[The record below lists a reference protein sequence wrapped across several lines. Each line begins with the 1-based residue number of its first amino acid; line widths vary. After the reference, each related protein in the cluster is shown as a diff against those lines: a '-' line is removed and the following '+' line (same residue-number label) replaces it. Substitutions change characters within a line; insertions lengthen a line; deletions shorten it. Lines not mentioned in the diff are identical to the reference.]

1 MIMRRKPLDADGP
14 PFAPSP
20 LSAQLSD
27 LEFTLIILTNG
38 FNRWVEKCMEAAG
51 PRGLGALDILV
62 LHAVNHRARDR
73 RLADICMVLNVDDT
87 HLVSYALKKLQ
98 SAGLIVSAQRGRE
111 RHYRATAAGDA
122 ACFAY
127 RRIREEFLVS
137 GLAWIAE
144 GRNVVPDTAAFLRTM
159 TALYDQAG
167 RFALASAPVPQ
178 APLRTKPSRGR
189 RGGPSTDT

>member
-1 MIMRRKPLDADGP
+1 MRRKPMDADAP
-14 PFAPSP
+14 DFAPSP
-20 LSAQLSD
+20 LSLQLSD

-51 PRGLGALDILV
+51 CRGLGALDVLV

-98 SAGLIVSAQRGRE
+98 SAGLVASAQRGRE

-122 ACFAY
+122 ACLSY
-127 RRIREEFLVS
+127 RRVREEFLVS

-144 GRNVVPDTAAFLRTM
+144 GRSVVPETAAFLRTM
-159 TALYDQAG
+159 TGLYDQAG
-167 RFALASAPVPQ
+167 RFALAAAPAPK
-178 APLRTKPSRGR
+178 APLRTKPLRGR
-189 RGGPSTDT
+189 QAGNPTDT